1 MIAESSVPLTP
12 GARLAVTVAGLEPKI
27 HLRILEPDTSS
38 NARLLKELGIELPSR
53 EAEALLDR
61 LRDRGQ
67 PIDRTSF
74 MKMLQAVRQGLTP
87 DQAARLVER
96 RLPFNQSIFDRLKA
110 ADGDLGKTVARLLD
124 SLKAAGRE
132 AEATTISRALTFDG
146 DLGRLL
152 DEHPLKHERRLLAS
166 EARPDDAA
174 AVLRRLAA
182 ETAAGTSMEREIAG
196 EAARLLE
203 LLEGRYLAG
212 DPEPQ
217 IPFLIEDDGAR
228 EGSIAAERSPGR
240 ATVRFRLETS
250 VLGEVRGVIDF
261 VGKVMGVTIGA
272 ATPAARAVLARKAP
286 QLKESLDALGF
297 RIESLGVEVTRP
309 GGAAEAAIT
318 ALPPVGLD
326 IKA

>member
-1 MIAESSVPLTP
+1 MIAESSVPLAP

-27 HLRILEPDTSS
+27 HLRILEPEKSS
-38 NARLLKELGIELPSR
+38 NARLLKELGIELPNR
-53 EAEALLDR
+53 EAETLLDR
-61 LRDRGQ
+61 LRERGL

-96 RLPFNQSIFDRLKA
+96 RLPFNQGVFDRLRA
-110 ADGDLGKTVARLLD
+110 ADGDMGKTVARLVD
-124 SLKAAGRE
+124 FLKAAGRD
-132 AEATTISRALTFDG
+132 AEAATISRALTFDG

-152 DEHPLKHERRLLAS
+152 DDHPLKHERRLLAG

-174 AVLRRLAA
+174 SILRRLAA
-182 ETAAGTSMEREIAG
+182 ETAASQPMAREIAG

-217 IPFLIEDDGAR
+217 IPFLIEDDDAG

-240 ATVRFRLETS
+240 ATVRFRLGTS
-250 VLGEVRGVIDF
+250 VLGEVRGVVDF
-261 VGKVMGVTIGA
+261 VGKVVGVTIGA
-272 ATPAARAVLARKAP
+272 ATPESRAALARNAP
-286 QLKESLDALGF
+286 RLKESLDALGF

-309 GGAAEAAIT
+309 VGETEATIT